1 MGADWTPTPGVTPF
15 SMAGRGRVGPVETGV
30 GYDQDSRVVL
40 HPLVYLADGDEV
52 TIGRRDTDS
61 YGIFPSDGAE
71 LVRRL
76 AAGDTPNEVDR
87 WYRSEYGESAD
98 IEHVL
103 AALDEL
109 GFIAQAGVV
118 DDPAPVRGQRLGT
131 ALFSPPA
138 LVGYGLL
145 VAWAVLAMIRSP
157 DLLPTYRH
165 LFFTEYFTVI
175 ELALAAGAIPLIV
188 LHEVF
193 HVLAARRLGLRSRV
207 SVGRR
212 FYYVVLE
219 TNLDGLV
226 TVPRRQRYLP
236 ILAGMLLDGLALS
249 TLTLVADLT
258 RSSDG
263 AFSPVGRVCLAL
275 AFATLLRLAWQLFF
289 YLRTDLYVLVTT
301 LLGCVDL
308 HTTAKRLLRNRVLAA
323 VGRRER
329 MADETQWHPV
339 DRRAAGWYSWLI
351 VAGYTFS
358 LALFVVAV
366 APAIYRMFAGAIG
379 RFSGSTGAQ
388 LIDSMLFLGLNLSQI
403 LLTVWLAVRERRQRR
418 AQEFQ
423 HVIT

>member
-1 MGADWTPTPGVTPF
+1 M
-15 SMAGRGRVGPVETGV
+15 ETGV

-52 TIGRRDTDS
+52 TIGRRDIDS
-61 YGIFPSDGAE
+61 YGVFPSDGAE

-109 GFIAQAGVV
+109 GFIAGAEVAHEEPG
-118 DDPAPVRGQRLGT
+118 PVRGQRLG
-131 ALFSPPA
+131 AVLFSRPA
-138 LVGYGLL
+138 LLGYGLL
-145 VAWAVLAMIRSP
+145 VAWAVLAMVRSP
-157 DLLPTYRH
+157 DLAPTYRH

-175 ELALAAGAIPLIV
+175 ELALAAGALPLIV

-207 SVGRR
+207 SIGRR

-236 ILAGMLLDGLALS
+236 ILAGMLLDGLAFS
-249 TLTLVADLT
+249 TLTLAADLT
-258 RSSDG
+258 RSADG

-275 AFATLLRLAWQLFF
+275 AFATLLRLAWQLFL

-323 VGRRER
+323 VGRRDR
-329 MADETQWHPV
+329 MADESQWHPV
-339 DRRAAGWYSWLI
+339 DRRVARWYSWLV

-379 RFSGSTGAQ
+379 RFSGATSAQ
-388 LIDSMLFLGLNLSQI
+388 LIDSTLFLGLNLSQV
-403 LLTVWLAVRERRQRR
+403 LFTVWLAARERRQRR
-418 AQEFQ
+418 AQKFQ
-423 HVIT
+423 HVIA

>member
-1 MGADWTPTPGVTPF
+1 M
-15 SMAGRGRVGPVETGV
+15 

-52 TIGRRDTDS
+52 TIGRRDIDS
-61 YGIFPSDGAE
+61 YGVFPSDGAE

-109 GFIAQAGVV
+109 GFIAGAEVAHEEP
-118 DDPAPVRGQRLGT
+118 DPVRGQRLGT
-131 ALFSPPA
+131 VLFSRPA
-138 LVGYGLL
+138 LLGYGLL
-145 VAWAVLAMIRSP
+145 VAWAVLAMVRSP
-157 DLLPTYRH
+157 DLAPTYRH

-175 ELALAAGAIPLIV
+175 ELALAAGALPLIV

-236 ILAGMLLDGLALS
+236 ILAGMLLDGLAFS
-249 TLTLVADLT
+249 TLTLAADLT
-258 RSSDG
+258 RAADG

-275 AFATLLRLAWQLFF
+275 AFATLLRLAWQLFL

-323 VGRRER
+323 VGRRDR
-329 MADETQWHPV
+329 MADESQWHPV
-339 DRRAAGWYSWLI
+339 DRRVARWYSWLV

-379 RFSGSTGAQ
+379 RFSGATSAQ
-388 LIDSMLFLGLNLSQI
+388 LIDSTLFLGLNLSQV
-403 LLTVWLAVRERRQRR
+403 LFTVWLAARERRQRR
-418 AQEFQ
+418 AQKFQ
-423 HVIT
+423 HVIA

>member
-1 MGADWTPTPGVTPF
+1 M
-15 SMAGRGRVGPVETGV
+15 ETGV

-52 TIGRRDTDS
+52 TIGRRDIDS
-61 YGIFPSDGAE
+61 YGVFPSDGAE

-109 GFIAQAGVV
+109 GFIAGAEVAHEEP
-118 DDPAPVRGQRLGT
+118 DPVRGQRLGT
-131 ALFSPPA
+131 VLFSRPA
-138 LVGYGLL
+138 LLGYGLL
-145 VAWAVLAMIRSP
+145 VAWAVLAMVRSP
-157 DLLPTYRH
+157 DLAPTYRH

-175 ELALAAGAIPLIV
+175 ELALAAGALPLIV

-236 ILAGMLLDGLALS
+236 ILAGMLLDGLAFS
-249 TLTLVADLT
+249 TLTLAADLT
-258 RSSDG
+258 RAADG

-275 AFATLLRLAWQLFF
+275 AFATLLRLAWQLFL

-323 VGRRER
+323 VGRRDR
-329 MADETQWHPV
+329 MADESQWHPV
-339 DRRAAGWYSWLI
+339 DRRVARWYSWLV

-379 RFSGSTGAQ
+379 RFSGATSAQ
-388 LIDSMLFLGLNLSQI
+388 LIDSTLFLGLNLSQV
-403 LLTVWLAVRERRQRR
+403 LFTVWLAARERRQRR
-418 AQEFQ
+418 AQKFQ
-423 HVIT
+423 HVIA

>member
-1 MGADWTPTPGVTPF
+1 M
-15 SMAGRGRVGPVETGV
+15 ETGV

-52 TIGRRDTDS
+52 TIGRRDIDS
-61 YGIFPSDGAE
+61 YGVFPSDGAE

-109 GFIAQAGVV
+109 GFIAGAEVAHQEPG
-118 DDPAPVRGQRLGT
+118 PVRGQRLG
-131 ALFSPPA
+131 AVLFSRPA
-138 LVGYGLL
+138 LLGYGLL
-145 VAWAVLAMIRSP
+145 VAWAVLAMVRSP
-157 DLLPTYRH
+157 DLAPTYRH

-175 ELALAAGAIPLIV
+175 ELALAAGALPLIV

-236 ILAGMLLDGLALS
+236 ILAGMLLDGLAFS
-249 TLTLVADLT
+249 TLTLAADLT

-263 AFSPVGRVCLAL
+263 TFSPVGRVCLAL
-275 AFATLLRLAWQLFF
+275 AFATLLRLAWQLFL

-323 VGRRER
+323 VGRRDR

-339 DRRAAGWYSWLI
+339 DRRVARWYSWLV

-403 LLTVWLAVRERRQRR
+403 LFTVWLAARERRQRR
-418 AQEFQ
+418 AQKFQ
-423 HVIT
+423 HVIA

>member
-1 MGADWTPTPGVTPF
+1 M
-15 SMAGRGRVGPVETGV
+15 ETGV

-52 TIGRRDTDS
+52 TIGRRDIDS
-61 YGIFPSDGAE
+61 YGVFPSDGAE

-109 GFIAQAGVV
+109 GFIAGAEVAHEEPG
-118 DDPAPVRGQRLGT
+118 PVRGQRLG
-131 ALFSPPA
+131 AVLFSRPA
-138 LVGYGLL
+138 LLGYGLL
-145 VAWAVLAMIRSP
+145 VAWAVLAMVRSP
-157 DLLPTYRH
+157 DLAPTYRH

-175 ELALAAGAIPLIV
+175 ELALAAGALPLIV

-236 ILAGMLLDGLALS
+236 ILAGMLLDGLAFS
-249 TLTLVADLT
+249 TLTLAADLT

-263 AFSPVGRVCLAL
+263 TFSPVGRVCLAL
-275 AFATLLRLAWQLFF
+275 AFATLLRLAWQLFL

-308 HTTAKRLLRNRVLAA
+308 HTTAKRLLCNRVLAA
-323 VGRRER
+323 VGRRDR
-329 MADETQWHPV
+329 MADESQWHPV
-339 DRRAAGWYSWLI
+339 DRRVARWYSWLV

-403 LLTVWLAVRERRQRR
+403 LFTVWLAARERRQRR
-418 AQEFQ
+418 AQKFQ
-423 HVIT
+423 HVIA